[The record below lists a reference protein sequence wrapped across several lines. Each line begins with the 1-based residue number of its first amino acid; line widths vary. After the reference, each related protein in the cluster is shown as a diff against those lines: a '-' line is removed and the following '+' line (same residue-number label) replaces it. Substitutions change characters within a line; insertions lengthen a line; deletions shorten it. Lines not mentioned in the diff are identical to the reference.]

1 MKIKSKISMSIGA
14 AIALSCVGIGVGMMV
29 SAQSNYELNEIV
41 YEDTYAYGQT
51 IELPSGSFSN
61 SSESFD
67 ADVSLVCPD
76 GTVLNGKKGHATLDQ
91 YGTYSVQYKT
101 LIADREYSEEFSFS
115 TVLTRYFVDGSGTC
129 EYKTTDVSNWP
140 TMDYTYG
147 SVNYDIIRSKPVVGL
162 YTTMI
167 PGDTFYYNKPIDIS
181 KATKVDSLISVLVL
195 PDTLNTLE
203 FSYMYITLTD
213 IYDSTNTLGIMLSDN
228 DDLYDYGFR
237 SSCVKGNYGDELYIG
252 LDNEKYST
260 STMYGSRVNMSFHG
274 LTYNSPLQD
283 TPVCLSFD
291 YESKCLYADGRLVTD
306 YTSPNCFSTPWD
318 GFTTGECTVSIT
330 LGSYSGSKASFVI
343 QSIYGE
349 DNLDEPTLD
358 DVNAPNII
366 VDYQGYENNT
376 IPNAIVGKKYALFDA
391 VAVDDL
397 FGTVNVSRYVYR
409 NYYSTNKVLV
419 QSDDEGF
426 TPKVAEP
433 HYVVYR
439 ACDVYGNTSE
449 IVLPLSVYDDNYK
462 FEASFE
468 NETQNVVTGETIEI
482 SLPIVQN
489 ASGKVYFD
497 WQLKGEEGTVVAS
510 GNEESTY
517 MPMHS
522 GKYTLECTAKDYLGN
537 NDVCSMEYNV
547 TLSKK
552 QMVVDNYQKALPK
565 LFLSGFSY
573 EMPSF
578 KAWDFEERKYVNAQV
593 SFSVGTYVNGNYVVP
608 YGATEVEITISSKKS
623 EPVKFTKEIRAISNE
638 SGEYDLSSLFYSVDG
653 ITSEYVEYAKAMYA
667 KYSFGAGNSK
677 LKFVNKLISSLFDF
691 TFTLKDSISFEKFS
705 VILTDYEK
713 DNIQVGLTF
722 EKKGTELYVAVNQ
735 GIAVKVVDLASLK
748 AGIDITITY
757 DSDLLAFSVGKTRLK
772 VNDCLN
778 GDTFEGF
785 ESEYVD
791 LEMRISSSASGSF
804 IIKSLCGQQIN
815 QSTSDTIRPMIYIK
829 NKVAGAQEINTK
841 TCLGIPYMC
850 DIISPIIRSA
860 TLSVFSPSKTV
871 LSDVVPD
878 NYEILF
884 DEYGSYV
891 LVYTIVDSNGQTFR
905 YRPSIEVSDME
916 APQVSF
922 ENANEEKVGFNTTAK
937 LKKPIVNDNIDESS
951 NLTITIFIQD
961 PYGYSF
967 LVESDSYTFT
977 IEGVY
982 HIYYRVEDTSGN
994 YTLIHYDVRV
1004 DK

>member
-1 MKIKSKISMSIGA
+1 MKIKSKISMLIGA
-14 AIALSCVGIGVGMMV
+14 AVALSCVGIGVGMMA

-41 YEDTYAYGQT
+41 YENTYAYGQT
-51 IELPSGSFSN
+51 IDLPSGTFSN
-61 SSESFD
+61 GSESFD

-76 GTVLNGKKGHATLDQ
+76 GTVLNGKKGSATLDQ

-140 TMDYTYG
+140 TMEYTYG

-181 KATKVDSLISVLVL
+181 KATKVDSLISVLAL

-252 LDNEKYST
+252 LDNDKYST

-291 YESKCLYADGRLVTD
+291 YASKCLYADGRLVAD
-306 YTSPNCFSTPWD
+306 YTSPNYFSTPWD

-330 LGSYSGSKASFVI
+330 LGGYTGAKASFVI
-343 QSIYGE
+343 QNVYGE
-349 DNLDEPTLD
+349 DNLDEAILE

-366 VDYQGYENNT
+366 VNYQGYEENT
-376 IPNAIVGKKYALFDA
+376 LPNAVVGKKYALFNA

-397 FGTVNVSRYVYR
+397 FGSVNVSKYVYR

-426 TPKVAEP
+426 TPNVAEP

-439 ACDVYGNTSE
+439 ACDVFGNTSE
-449 IVLPLSVYDDNYK
+449 IVLPLSVYDDNHK

-468 NETQNVVTGETIEI
+468 NETQNVGTGETIEI
-482 SLPIVQN
+482 SLPTVQN
-489 ASGKVYFD
+489 ASGNVYYD
-497 WQLKGEEGTVVAS
+497 WKLKDEEGIVAS
-510 GNEESTY
+510 GNDESTY
-517 MPMHS
+517 LPLHT
-522 GKYTLECTAKDYLGN
+522 GKYTLECTAVDYLGN
-537 NDVCSMEYNV
+537 VSTCSMDYNV
-547 TLSKK
+547 TLAKK
-552 QMVVDNYQKALPK
+552 QMVIDDYQKTLPK

-573 EMPSF
+573 DMPAF
-578 KAWDFEERKYVNAQV
+578 KVWDFEERKYVNAQV
-593 SFSVGTYVNGNYVVP
+593 AFSVGAYENDTYTVP
-608 YGATEVEITISSKKS
+608 YAATEVEITISS
-623 EPVKFTKEIRAISNE
+623 ENADPLKFTKEIRAISNE
-638 SGEYDLSSLFYSVDG
+638 AGEYDLSSLFYSNDG
-653 ITSEYVEYAKAMYA
+653 ITAEYVEYAKAMYA
-667 KYSFGAGNSK
+667 KYSYGAGDSK

-705 VILTDYEK
+705 VVLTDYEK
-713 DNIQVGLTF
+713 DNIQVALTF
-722 EKKGTELYVAVNQ
+722 EKKGTELYVAVND
-735 GIAVKVVDLASLK
+735 GISVKVVDLASLK
-748 AGIDITITY
+748 VGIDITITY
-757 DSDLLAFSVGKTRLK
+757 DSDLRAFSVGKARLK
-772 VNDCLN
+772 VSDCLN
-778 GDTFEGF
+778 GDAFEGF
-785 ESEYVD
+785 VSEYVD
-791 LEMRISSSASGSF
+791 LEMRVSASNNGSF

-815 QSTSDTIRPMIYIK
+815 RNTRDSIRPMIYIK
-829 NKVAGAQEINTK
+829 DKVAESKEINTSAY
-841 TCLGIPYMC
+841 LGVPYVC
-850 DIISPIIRSA
+850 DIISPVIRSA
-860 TLSVFSPSKTV
+860 TLTVFSPSKTV
-871 LSDVVPD
+871 LSEVALD

-891 LVYTIVDSNGQTFR
+891 LVYTVVDANGQTFR
-905 YRPSIEVSDME
+905 YRPNVEVSDRE
-916 APQVSF
+916 APQVSL
-922 ENANEEKVGFNTTAK
+922 EGAKTEKVKFNATVK
-937 LKKPIVNDNIDESS
+937 LKTPIVTDNIDAADD
-951 NLTITIFIQD
+951 LKITILIQD

-967 LVESDSYTFT
+967 VVEEKSYTFT
-977 IEGVY
+977 IEGIY
-982 HIYYRVEDTSGN
+982 NIYYRVEDSSGN
-994 YTLIHYDVRV
+994 YTLLHYDVRV
-1004 DK
+1004 EK